1 MTRDEQFDA
10 IASRLVRYET
20 GDFLLLSDLSDNIR
34 TLRDFFVGDTVAL
47 GTIEWMLK
55 CVRDE
60 MNKSGDD
67 FFVQCMGERV
77 ELLRKLGG
85 DLPKG
90 ERDELAARILSMKCK
105 GGKGYCAAGEFPAP
119 RDAEAL
125 SLFLAESADRLSEAQ
140 SIILELEARPGAGDL
155 VQRLFRVFHTIKGE
169 CGFLKIAS
177 LGELTHNLES
187 LLDGIRS
194 GKTAYDSSHIDLFLE
209 GIDAS
214 RTILDRLQAGDTV
227 LFNDVPI
234 DGLVERIQKA
244 SRATTLGDILVQQGR
259 LDEGDVGKIL
269 QKQKESAF
277 SKRFGEVAVGENM
290 ITQEELQAALERQ
303 RQAGAVTAPRAARP
317 DPVIKVRATKVNFL
331 VDMIGELLIA
341 MGQVNDAGP
350 AFTQMRKIARSLQ
363 YGAMELRT
371 ETAQGLF
378 GNVRRVVRDLSK
390 QLGKEVRL
398 ATFGEDLE
406 IDRSL
411 VEKLEEPLVHMVRNS
426 LDHGIE
432 SPETRVAAGK
442 DPTGTIT
449 LSSERRGNTI
459 VLALRDDGRGLDRTR
474 ILGKAIERGLVRRES
489 AETMSDAQAHG
500 LIFEE
505 GFSTHDTVT
514 LVSGRGVGMGIVRQT
529 VIENR
534 GRIEIL
540 TEPGKFTEFRLVFP
554 LSTAI
559 IDGMIARLGKNQFVF
574 PISSVYESLKIESA
588 RVSTVNGNAEV
599 YSLRGE
605 IIPLVRMGPVLGIPS
620 DEPGHGI
627 GLVVECA
634 DGRRYVVAIDEV
646 IAKREVVI
654 KSLGQRFRAMRGVSS
669 CTVLSGGAIGLVVD
683 VDQLVAHGAGMA
695 AG

>member
-1 MTRDEQFDA
+1 
-10 IASRLVRYET
+10 LVRYET
-20 GDFLLLSDLSDNIR
+20 GDFLLLSDISDSIR
-34 TLRDFFVGDTVAL
+34 TLRDFFVGDEVAL

-60 MNKSGDD
+60 MNKSGDKL
-67 FFVQCMGERV
+67 FVACLGERI
-77 ELLRKLGG
+77 EALRKLGG
-85 DLPKG
+85 DLPKA
-90 ERDELAARILSMKCK
+90 ERDALVARILTLKCK
-105 GGKGYCAAGEFPAP
+105 GGKGYCAVGEYPVP

-125 SLFLAESADRLSEAQ
+125 SLFLAESEDRLSEAQ
-140 SIILELEARPGAGDL
+140 SIILEMEGRPGAGDL

-187 LLDGIRS
+187 LLDGMRS
-194 GKTAYDSSHIDLFLE
+194 GKIAFDPSFIDIFLA

-214 RTILDRLQAGDTV
+214 RTILSRLRAGDTV

-234 DGLVERIQKA
+234 DGLLERIQKA
-244 SRATTLGDILVQQGR
+244 SRSTTLGDILVQEGR

-269 QKQKESAF
+269 QKQKESAY
-277 SKRFGEVAVGENM
+277 SKRFGEVAVGENL
-290 ITQEELQAALERQ
+290 ITQEELQAALDRQ
-303 RQAGAVTAPRAARP
+303 KQGGPALAPRAARS
-317 DPVIKVRATKVNFL
+317 DPVIKVRAAKVNFL

-341 MGQVNDAGP
+341 MGQVNDSSP
-350 AFTQMRKIARSLQ
+350 SFTQMRKIARTLQ

-371 ETAQGLF
+371 ETAQGLY

-398 ATFGEDLE
+398 ETSGEDLE

-411 VEKLEEPLVHMVRNS
+411 IEKLEEPLVHMVRNS

-432 SPETRVAAGK
+432 PPETRVAAGK
-442 DPTGTIT
+442 PPVGTIT
-449 LSSERRGNTI
+449 LTSERRGNTI
-459 VLALRDDGRGLDRTR
+459 VLALRDDGHGLDRSH
-474 ILGKAIERGLVRRES
+474 ILKKAIDRGLVRRDS
-489 AETMSDAQAHG
+489 AETMSDAQVHG

-505 GFSTHDTVT
+505 GFSTNDTVT

-529 VIENR
+529 VLENR

-540 TEPGKFTEFRLVFP
+540 TEPGEFTEFRLVFP

-559 IDGMIARLGKNQFVF
+559 IDGMIARLGKNMFVF
-574 PISSVYESLKIESA
+574 PISSVYESLKVDPS
-588 RVSTVNGNAEV
+588 RVASVNGNAEV
-599 YSLRGE
+599 YTLRGE
-605 IIPLVRMGPVLGIPS
+605 IMPLVRMSSVLAMRG
-620 DEPGHGI
+620 DEDGDGI

-634 DGRRYVVAIDEV
+634 DGRRYVIAVDEV

-654 KSLGQRFRAMRGVSS
+654 KSLGQRFRGMRGVSS

-683 VDQLVAHGAGMA
+683 VDQLVAHGAGKVS
-695 AG
+695 G